1 MSIGEIIAIV
11 FTSLLLVAFIGSNVF
26 IIVQGIKN
34 KDRLDAILAGVVVT
48 LYTSAFI
55 ISIIL

>member
-1 MSIGEIIAIV
+1 MSVGMIMAIV
-11 FTSLLLVAFIGSNVF
+11 FMSLIMVAFIGANIF
-26 IIVQGIKN
+26 IIVHSIKKN
-34 KDRLDAILAGVVVT
+34 DKIDAILAGVVVT

>member
-1 MSIGEIIAIV
+1 MSIGEIIAMV
-11 FTSLLLVAFIGSNVF
+11 FMALILVAFIGANVF
-26 IIVQGIKN
+26 IIVHSIKKN
-34 KDRLDAILAGVVVT
+34 DKLDAILAGVVVT

>member
-1 MSIGEIIAIV
+1 MSVGMILAIV
-11 FTSLLLVAFIGSNVF
+11 FMALIMIAFIGANIF
-26 IIVQGIKN
+26 IIIHSIKKN
-34 KDRLDAILAGVVVT
+34 DKIDAILAGVVVT

>member
-1 MSIGEIIAIV
+1 MSIGEIIAMV
-11 FTSLLLVAFIGSNVF
+11 FMALILVAFIGANVF
-26 IIVQGIKN
+26 IIVHSIKKN
-34 KDRLDAILAGVVVT
+34 DKIDAILAAVVVT

>member
-1 MSIGEIIAIV
+1 MNVGMLIAMV
-11 FTSLLLVAFIGSNVF
+11 FMALVMVAFIGANIF
-26 IIVQGIKN
+26 IIIHSIKKN
-34 KDRLDAILAGVVVT
+34 DTIDAVLAGVVVT

>member
-1 MSIGEIIAIV
+1 MSVGMIMAVV
-11 FTSLLLVAFIGSNVF
+11 FMALIMIAFIGANIF
-26 IIVQGIKN
+26 IIIHSIKKN
-34 KDRLDAILAGVVVT
+34 DKIDAILAGVVVT